1 MRARTQG
8 DVFQAFVPKALPPR
22 PPVKVDGALLE
33 RAERAVLRLDGLSAL
48 LPDTSLFVYSY
59 VRKEAVLSAQIEGT
73 QSSLE
78 DLLLFETRQAPGVP
92 VGDVREVS
100 DYVAALEQGMA
111 ALRRG
116 QPVSTTL
123 LRRLHRT
130 LLRSGR
136 GGERAPGALRKRQV
150 WIGGDRPSLARFV
163 PPPALLVPGCMRD
176 LDRFLRGS
184 TLPTLVK
191 IALAHVQL
199 ETIHP
204 FRDGNGRIGRL
215 MISLLLCEG
224 SLLAEPL
231 LYASVYLKAHR
242 REYYDRLQGV
252 REAGDWEG
260 WVRFFLEGVVAS
272 SEQAI
277 QAARQILGLFERHR
291 RQLATSPSAVA
302 VFEHLQRRPISS
314 VTQLQRSV
322 GLTFPTVASALARMK
337 RLGIVSELTG
347 GRRNRLFAYAPYIAI
362 LSEGAEPFS
371 RR

>member
-1 MRARTQG
+1 M
-8 DVFQAFVPKALPPR
+8 FQAFVPKPLPPR
-22 PPVKVDGALLE
+22 PPVRVDRSALA

-59 VRKEAVLSAQIEGT
+59 VRKEALLSAQIEGT
-73 QSSLE
+73 QASLQ
-78 DLLLFETRQAPGVP
+78 DLLLFETKQAPGVP
-92 VGDVREVS
+92 LADVREVS
-100 DYVAALEQGMA
+100 DYVAALEQGLA

-116 QPVSTTL
+116 QVVCTAL

-136 GGERAPGALRKRQV
+136 GGERAPGELRKAQV
-150 WIGGDRPSLARFV
+150 WIGGDRPSTARFV
-163 PPPALLVPGCMRD
+163 PPPAPLVSGCLRD

-224 SLLAEPL
+224 GLLVEPL

-242 REYYDRLQGV
+242 REYYDRLQAV
-252 REAGDWEG
+252 RAEGDWEG
-260 WVRFFLEGVVAS
+260 WVRFFLEGMTAS

-277 QAARQILGLFERHR
+277 KEARQILGLFEQHR
-291 RQLATSPSAVA
+291 RQLSASPSALA
-302 VFEHLQRRPISS
+302 VFEHLQQRPISS
-314 VTQLQRSV
+314 VTQLQRGV

-347 GRRNRLFAYAPYIAI
+347 LRRNRLFAYSPYIAI
-362 LSEGAEPFS
+362 LSEGAEPLS
-371 RR
+371 RG